1 MGKFAVTNG
10 YCYENDKGAG
20 GRKGSVVSR
29 VDGYGIKHG
38 TVDSTEMIKIF

>member
-10 YCYENDKGAG
+10 YCYATDKGAG
-20 GRKGSVVSR
+20 GRKGSVSR
-29 VDGYGIKHG
+29 IDGYGIKHG